1 MMIMK
6 KILFTALL
14 ALSITPSFAQEKNS
28 WGIKGGLNYN
38 SNGDLINEAGGI
50 KKNPKSNTGYHFGFY
65 KKIQVL
71 GFFLRPELVYTE
83 TTSDY
88 DGKELSLSKIDLPF
102 NLGSGFIGPT
112 YVFAGPSFQYI
123 LDSEF
128 NDVDAQSGLKDIS
141 LGANFG
147 IGLKLNKLALDLRY
161 ERGLNEKE
169 TRFVQQN
176 LSDVNIDLRP
186 SQLILSLFIEL

>member
-1 MMIMK
+1 MIMK
-6 KILFTALL
+6 KILLTALL
-14 ALSITPSFAQEKNS
+14 AFSITLSFAQEKNS

-38 SNGDLINEAGGI
+38 SNGELLNEASGI
-50 KKNPKSNTGYHFGFY
+50 KENPKSNTGYHFGFY
-65 KKIQVL
+65 KKVQVL

-83 TTSDY
+83 TTTDY
-88 DGKELSLSKIDLPF
+88 NGQELNLSKIDLPF

-112 YVFAGPSFQYI
+112 YIFAGPNFQYI
-123 LDSEF
+123 LNGEF
-128 NDVDAQSGLKDIS
+128 DGVDAQSGLKDIT

-169 TRFVQQN
+169 TRFVAQN
-176 LSDVNIDLRP
+176 VTDGVNIDLRP

>member
-1 MMIMK
+1 MK
-6 KILFTALL
+6 NILL
-14 ALSITPSFAQEKNS
+14 ITFLIFSTTLSFAQEKNS

-38 SNGDLINEAGGI
+38 SNGDLLNEVSGI
-50 KKNPKSNTGYHFGFY
+50 KEDPKSNTGFHFGFY

-71 GFFLRPELVYTE
+71 GFFLRPEIVYTE

-88 DGKELSLSKIDLPF
+88 NGQELNLSKIDLPF

-112 YVFAGPSFQYI
+112 YIFAGPSFQYI
-123 LDSEF
+123 LDGEF
-128 NDVDAQSGLKDIS
+128 DGIDAQSGLKDIT

-147 IGLKLNKLALDLRY
+147 IGLKINKLALDLRY

-169 TRFVQQN
+169 TRFVEQN
-176 LSDVNIDLRP
+176 VNGINIDLRP

>member
-1 MMIMK
+1 MK
-6 KILFTALL
+6 KIIFILL
-14 ALSITPSFAQEKNS
+14 LTFSISISFAQEKNS

-38 SNGDLINEAGGI
+38 SNGDLLKEASGI
-50 KKNPKSNTGYHFGFY
+50 KEDPKSNTGFHFGFY
-65 KKIQVL
+65 KKVQVL

-83 TTSDY
+83 TTADY
-88 DGKELSLSKIDLPF
+88 NGQELRLSKIDLPF

-112 YVFAGPSFQYI
+112 YIFAGPSFQYI
-123 LDSEF
+123 LNGEF
-128 NDVDAQSGLKDIS
+128 DGIDAQSGLKNIT
-141 LGANFG
+141 LGANLG

-176 LSDVNIDLRP
+176 VSDGVNIDLRP
-186 SQLILSLFIEL
+186 SQLILSLFIQL

>member
-14 ALSITPSFAQEKNS
+14 ALSIAPSFAQEKNS

-38 SNGDLINEAGGI
+38 SNGDLISEAGGI
-50 KKNPKSNTGYHFGFY
+50 KESPKSNTGYHFGFY

-71 GFFLRPELVYTE
+71 GFFLRPELIYTE

-88 DGKELSLSKIDLPF
+88 DGQELSLSKIDLPF

-123 LDSEF
+123 IDSEF
-128 NDVDAQSGLKDIS
+128 NGVDAQSGLKDIS

-147 IGLKLNKLALDLRY
+147 IGLKINKLALDLRY
-161 ERGLNEKE
+161 ERGLSEKE
-169 TRFVQQN
+169 TRFVQQSV
-176 LSDVNIDLRP
+176 SDVNIDLRP

>member
-1 MMIMK
+1 MIMK

-14 ALSITPSFAQEKNS
+14 ALSIAPSFAQEKNS

-38 SNGDLINEAGGI
+38 SNGDLISEAGGI
-50 KKNPKSNTGYHFGFY
+50 KESPKSNTGYHFGFY

-88 DGKELSLSKIDLPF
+88 DGQELSLSKIDLPF

-176 LSDVNIDLRP
+176 VSDVNIDLRP

>member
-1 MMIMK
+1 MK

-14 ALSITPSFAQEKNS
+14 ALSIAPSFAQEKNS

-88 DGKELSLSKIDLPF
+88 NGQELSLSKIDLPF

-112 YVFAGPSFQYI
+112 YIFAGPSFQYI

-128 NDVDAQSGLKDIS
+128 DGVDAQSGLKDIS

>member
-14 ALSITPSFAQEKNS
+14 ALSITLSFAQEKNS

-38 SNGDLINEAGGI
+38 SNGDLISEAGGI
-50 KKNPKSNTGYHFGFY
+50 PKNPKSNTGYHFGFY

-128 NDVDAQSGLKDIS
+128 NGVDAQGGLKDIS
-141 LGANFG
+141 LGANFC

-161 ERGLNEKE
+161 ERGLSEKE
-169 TRFVQQN
+169 TRFVQQSV
-176 LSDVNIDLRP
+176 SDVNIDLRP

>member
-1 MMIMK
+1 MK
-6 KILFTALL
+6 KILL
-14 ALSITPSFAQEKNS
+14 ITFLVFSTTLSFAQEKNS

-38 SNGDLINEAGGI
+38 SNGNLLNEVSGI
-50 KKNPKSNTGYHFGFY
+50 KEDPKSNTGFHFGFY

-71 GFFLRPELVYTE
+71 GFFLRPEIVYTE

-88 DGKELSLSKIDLPF
+88 NGQELNLSKIDLPF

-112 YVFAGPSFQYI
+112 YIFAGPSFQYI
-123 LDSEF
+123 LDGEF
-128 NDVDAQSGLKDIS
+128 DGIDAQSGLKDIT

-147 IGLKLNKLALDLRY
+147 IGLKINKLALDLRY

-169 TRFVQQN
+169 TRFVEQN
-176 LSDVNIDLRP
+176 VNGINIDLRP

>member
-1 MMIMK
+1 MK
-6 KILFTALL
+6 KILLITFLVFSTAL
-14 ALSITPSFAQEKNS
+14 SFAQEKNS
-28 WGIKGGLNYN
+28 WGIKGGFNYN
-38 SNGDLINEAGGI
+38 SNGDLLNEVSGI
-50 KKNPKSNTGYHFGFY
+50 KEDPKSNTGFHFGFY

-88 DGKELSLSKIDLPF
+88 NGQELNLSKIDLPF

-112 YVFAGPSFQYI
+112 YIFAGPSFQYI
-123 LDSEF
+123 LDGEF
-128 NDVDAQSGLKDIS
+128 DGIDAQSGLKDIT

-147 IGLKLNKLALDLRY
+147 IGFKINKLALDLRY

-169 TRFVQQN
+169 TRFVEQN
-176 LSDVNIDLRP
+176 VDGINIDLRP
-186 SQLILSLFIEL
+186 SQLILSLLIEL

>member
-1 MMIMK
+1 MK
-6 KILFTALL
+6 KILIITFLVFSTT
-14 ALSITPSFAQEKNS
+14 LSLAQEKNS

-38 SNGDLINEAGGI
+38 SNGDLLNEVSGI
-50 KKNPKSNTGYHFGFY
+50 KENPKSNTGFHFGFY

-88 DGKELSLSKIDLPF
+88 NGKELNLSKIDLPF

-112 YVFAGPSFQYI
+112 YIFAGPSFQYI
-123 LDSEF
+123 LDGEF
-128 NDVDAQSGLKDIS
+128 NGIDAQSGLKDIT

-147 IGLKLNKLALDLRY
+147 IGLKINKLALDLRY

-169 TRFVQQN
+169 TRFVEQN
-176 LSDVNIDLRP
+176 VDGINIDLRP
-186 SQLILSLFIEL
+186 SQLILSLLIEL

>member
-1 MMIMK
+1 MK
-6 KILFTALL
+6 KIIFIFLL
-14 ALSITPSFAQEKNS
+14 TFSISISFAQEKNS

-38 SNGDLINEAGGI
+38 SNGDLLKEASGI
-50 KKNPKSNTGYHFGFY
+50 KEDPKSNTGFHFGFY
-65 KKIQVL
+65 KKVQVL

-83 TTSDY
+83 TTTDY
-88 DGKELSLSKIDLPF
+88 NGQELRLSKIDLPF

-112 YVFAGPSFQYI
+112 YIFAGPSFQYI
-123 LDSEF
+123 LNGEF
-128 NDVDAQSGLKDIS
+128 DGIDAQSGLKNIT

-161 ERGLNEKE
+161 ERGLNENE

-176 LSDVNIDLRP
+176 VSDGVNIDLRP
-186 SQLILSLFIEL
+186 SQLILSLFIQL

>member
-1 MMIMK
+1 MK
-6 KILFTALL
+6 KILL
-14 ALSITPSFAQEKNS
+14 ITFLVFSTTLSFAQEKNS

-38 SNGDLINEAGGI
+38 SNGDLLNEVSGI
-50 KKNPKSNTGYHFGFY
+50 KENPKSNTGFHFGFY

-88 DGKELSLSKIDLPF
+88 DGRELSLSKIDLPF

-128 NDVDAQSGLKDIS
+128 NGVDAQSGLKDIS

-176 LSDVNIDLRP
+176 VSDVNIDLRP

>member
-1 MMIMK
+1 MK

-14 ALSITPSFAQEKNS
+14 ALSIAPSFAQEKNS

-38 SNGDLINEAGGI
+38 SNGDLISEAGGI
-50 KKNPKSNTGYHFGFY
+50 PKNPKSNTGYHFGFY

-71 GFFLRPELVYTE
+71 GFFLRPELIYTE

-88 DGKELSLSKIDLPF
+88 DGQELSLSKIDVPF

-123 LDSEF
+123 IDSEF
-128 NDVDAQSGLKDIS
+128 NGVDAQGGLKDIS

-161 ERGLNEKE
+161 ERGLSEKE
-169 TRFVQQN
+169 TRFVQQSV
-176 LSDVNIDLRP
+176 SDVNIDLRP

>member
-1 MMIMK
+1 MK
-6 KILFTALL
+6 KILIITLL
-14 ALSITPSFAQEKNS
+14 TFSVTLSFAQEKNS

-38 SNGDLINEAGGI
+38 SNGDLLNEVSGI
-50 KKNPKSNTGYHFGFY
+50 KENPKSNTGYHFGFY
-65 KKIQVL
+65 KKVQVL

-88 DGKELSLSKIDLPF
+88 NGQELSLSKIDLPF

-123 LDSEF
+123 LNGEF
-128 NDVDAQSGLKDIS
+128 DGIDAQSGLKDIT

-161 ERGLNEKE
+161 QRGLNEKE
-169 TRFVQQN
+169 TRFVEQN
-176 LSDVNIDLRP
+176 VTDGVNIDLRS